1 MLSLP
6 SRFAAVILCFA
17 ALFGVEEL
25 HALLGLDATVHVNSV
40 SRRGRRRHAAAGIPV
55 PRQPP
60 AQHHRRFL
68 MQN

>member
-25 HALLGLDATVHVNSV
+25 HALLGLDATVCSATG
-40 SRRGRRRHAAAGIPV
+40 S
-55 PRQPP
+55 
-60 AQHHRRFL
+60 
-68 MQN
+68 